1 MLTKAPHL
9 FDDAIRVTAGDSRWQ
24 GRTSDDYWAFVG
36 PFGGA
41 TAATVLRALIDHPQR
56 AGDLLALT
64 VNFCAPI
71 APGAFDLDVRLV
83 TANRAPTHWCGELT
97 QGAAEVAPPA
107 TAVFAE
113 RRPTWSHQPAEFPK
127 SPPPEQI

>member
-9 FDDAIRVTAGDSRWQ
+9 FHHAPRAGAAPARWV

-41 TAATVLRALIDHPQR
+41 TAATILRALIDHPQR
-56 AGDLLALT
+56 SGDPLSLT

-71 APGAFDLDVRLV
+71 AQGPFDLDVRLV
-83 TANRAPTHWCGELT
+83 KANRSTQHWSVELT
-97 QGAAEVAPPA
+97 QEGADVATFA
-107 TAVFAE
+107 TAVFAA
-113 RRPTWSHQPAEFPK
+113 RRPSWSHQRAEFPQ
-127 SPPPEQI
+127 S